1 MSTATAPNIKPAD
14 PQPTAPASPAGALN
28 PKLIVPFVN
37 AVRNVFATMV
47 RVPATIE
54 RPHVKPNPSPTY
66 DVSSIIGFSGEIV
79 GSCVVSFQ
87 LSAAKKLVAAFA
99 QCEIEETSPDFAD
112 ALGELCNMI
121 AGGAKKD
128 LGVVA
133 SISTPSVV
141 MGPGHTVARLRDVPC
156 LIVPCKT
163 EVGDFAVEIS
173 IKQVAKV

>member
-1 MSTATAPNIKPAD
+1 MSTSAAPNIKPVD
-14 PQPTAPASPAGALN
+14 LHPTASQPSGALN

-37 AVRNVFATMV
+37 AVRNVFTTMV
-47 RVPATIE
+47 RVQATIE
-54 RPHVKPNPSPTY
+54 RPHVKPTPSPTY

-79 GSCVVSFQ
+79 GSVVVSFQ
-87 LSAAKKLVAAFA
+87 LAAAKRLVAAFA
-99 QCEIEETSPDFAD
+99 QCEIEETSADFAD
-112 ALGELCNMI
+112 ALGELANMI

-128 LGVVA
+128 LGVTA